1 MLEFRGG
8 VSKKNNFQRGLC
20 VIISIFSILRLL
32 LKNKRYYF
40 VIRLKH
46 WRSIYA
52 NKPWRKLLRQEK
64 KRLKERKTQ
73 LLIIHVFQ
81 LHEYK
86 VYVF

>member
-8 VSKKNNFQRGLC
+8 VSKK
-20 VIISIFSILRLL
+20 IISNEDSVFLFLFFSILRLL

-52 NKPWRKLLRQEK
+52 NKLWRKLLRQEK
-64 KRLKERKTQ
+64 KRLKERKT
-73 LLIIHVFQ
+73 
-81 LHEYK
+81 
-86 VYVF
+86 